1 MRLRQHSHGSKGSTR
16 ESGET
21 KDTDTF
27 DGKKTNLMSQPFMK
41 SFLKLGFLSAMILVI
56 CLFVDSSNTTPSKVY
71 DTYHNKNDE
80 RETVNANGAVDD
92 NNEKEEEEEDGV
104 RMGPGSDSMNVATL
118 PDNSSPRPLESFFQN
133 VHGQKS
139 DIYDYPDY
147 GRKTLVGN
155 FVYVCG
161 DKRNTNLRSDT
172 QTNEKENQ
180 LLCSIQGPVYDISDE
195 VEIDEATF
203 FPEMKKPVFKSS
215 TPKFSDHNDYAVITR
230 RGFKGNEGSK
240 CNQDR
245 PFILHPRNSLGTYGF
260 IMGIID
266 GHGEDGHKVSHSIL
280 MDLIRAKLGMGD
292 SKLDSDIVVN
302 DEAAMKQEWTELF
315 RSMDTALPES
325 ISRTA
330 GATGSF
336 LSRIGNDTIVAVNTG
351 DSRSMIVAYDA
362 ENGKASNAR
371 IVYITQPHKGH
382 LPEEARRVTS
392 KGAQIIPPRNMNG
405 VEISSRVIIPIPGFG
420 NAYSL
425 AMSRSFGDSY
435 AKKVGVI
442 VDPSVDVLKITELK
456 EKYRSPTTELFA
468 VSMSDGIFDHI
479 KEGKI
484 AEFLAETI
492 KKNDSG
498 GLHTAC
504 QSLILQSSLHWM
516 QFGLT
521 IGQPYR
527 DDISIAVH
535 KIF

>member
-1 MRLRQHSHGSKGSTR
+1 MRLRQHSHGSKGTTI

-27 DGKKTNLMSQPFMK
+27 EGKKTNLMSQPFMK
-41 SFLKLGFLSAMILVI
+41 SFLKLGFISVTVLVVF
-56 CLFVDSSNTTPSKVY
+56 LFVDSSNTTPSKVY

-80 RETVNANGAVDD
+80 RETVNAEGAVDD
-92 NNEKEEEEEDGV
+92 NNEKEEEEGA
-104 RMGPGSDSMNVATL
+104 RIGPGSDSMNVAIL
-118 PDNSSPRPLESFFQN
+118 PDKSSARPLESFFQN

-139 DIYDYPDY
+139 DIYDYLLY

-161 DKRNTNLRSDT
+161 EKRNTNLRSDT

-180 LLCSIQGPVYDISDE
+180 LLCSIQGPVYEISDE
-195 VEIDEATF
+195 LEIDEATF

-230 RGFKGNEGSK
+230 RGFKGDEGSK

-245 PFILHPRNSLGTYGF
+245 PFILHPPTAYGF

-280 MDLIRAKLGMGD
+280 MDLIRAKMGMGD

-302 DEAAMKQEWTELF
+302 DEAALKQEWIELF

-336 LSRIGNDTIVAVNTG
+336 LSRIGNDNIVAVNTG

-362 ENGKASNAR
+362 ENGKPSNAR

-442 VDPSVDVLKITELK
+442 VDPTVDVLKISELK

-479 KEGKI
+479 KEAKI
-484 AEFLAETI
+484 AEFLAEAM
-492 KKNDSG
+492 KKNDPS
-498 GLHTAC
+498 GLHAAC